1 MFSHNDYVREK
12 KSQIS
17 GSKQKPILIMMLY
30 KLSILLIVLLD
41 FEYCVIRI
49 LFLIGRVLPIDT
61 KVTVVSAPMV
71 LGSLFPRE

>member
-1 MFSHNDYVREK
+1 MIMLGKK

-17 GSKQKPILIMMLY
+17 GSKQKPLLIMMFC

-49 LFLIGRVLPIDT
+49 LFPTGRVLPIDT